1 MFDANMRHL
10 SNGLIFFA
18 EVFTVKVNSSLGE
31 FGYNE
36 NDLVL
41 CEMLD
46 NDEENDHNNPTVK
59 FYNKG
64 ETLDCKSWEDGED
77 LFSTWIVFA
86 GCYEDG
92 ELQSFLPQDEDR
104 LKPLAMELLKENKL
118 CYSNTN

>member
-10 SNGLIFFA
+10 PNGSIFFA
-18 EVFTVKVNSSLGE
+18 EVFTVKKDSRLGK
-31 FGYNE
+31 FGYNK

-46 NDEENDHNNPTVK
+46 NDEENDHNNSKVR

-64 ETLDCKSWEDGED
+64 KTLDCKSWGDGGE
-77 LFSTWIVFA
+77 LFSTYWIVFA

-92 ELQSFLPQDEDR
+92 ELKSFLPQYEER
-104 LKPLAMELLKENKL
+104 LKPIAMELLKENKL
-118 CYSNTN
+118 